1 MTCLSAM
8 ESIKATIEIIDM
20 EMGKDSWY
28 LTVGKT
34 PFERVYKLL
43 SKLHSIKVSKE
54 RGSHV
59 SKRAEALLNNF
70 IQQVASIFKK
80 LPKPLK

>member
-8 ESIKATIEIIDM
+8 ESIKSTNEIIDV
-20 EMGKDSWY
+20 EMGKDSWC

-34 PFERVYKLL
+34 PLERVHKLL
-43 SKLHSIKVSKE
+43 SKLHSIWVSKE

-59 SKRAEALLNNF
+59 SKQAEALLNNF
-70 IQQVASIFKK
+70 IQQVESIFKN
-80 LPKPLK
+80 LPK